1 MSNNRTDI
9 ILLTNYYW
17 LTAEDGT
24 SMAHVFC
31 GLIDKL
37 SSVRCNMNT
46 ASDLLLSLFDLT
58 FTVWWRDGGLL
69 AWTVRPHAFA
79 ATDGLCHDL
88 GAGPST
94 PPPPTPPPE
103 TGLCSQCQMSPSG
116 IIKKKL
122 CYDVIEKIPSRM
134 TSLDFFASQAAL

>member
-1 MSNNRTDI
+1 
-9 ILLTNYYW
+9 
-17 LTAEDGT
+17 
-24 SMAHVFC
+24 
-31 GLIDKL
+31 
-37 SSVRCNMNT
+37 MNA

-79 ATDGLCHDL
+79 ATSGLCHDL

-94 PPPPTPPPE
+94 PLSSSTTPLPLNPPE

-134 TSLDFFASQAAL
+134 TSLDYFAARAS

>member
-1 MSNNRTDI
+1 MKI
-9 ILLTNYYW
+9 
-17 LTAEDGT
+17 
-24 SMAHVFC
+24 
-31 GLIDKL
+31 
-37 SSVRCNMNT
+37 

-79 ATDGLCHDL
+79 ASSGLCHDL

-94 PPPPTPPPE
+94 PPPPHPTPPE

-116 IIKKKL
+116 NIKKKL

-134 TSLDFFASQAAL
+134 ASLDFLAAVAAL

>member
-79 ATDGLCHDL
+79 AGGGLCHDL

-94 PPPPTPPPE
+94 PRSSSTTPLYPNPPHLKQAFALNVKCHHLELSKRNCVTM
-103 TGLCSQCQMSPSG
+103 L
-116 IIKKKL
+116 
-122 CYDVIEKIPSRM
+122 SRKYHRV
-134 TSLDFFASQAAL
+134 